1 MTAPDD
7 RRPAA
12 RSAVDLAD
20 LHAAARAVLDPAVR
34 DFVDGGSGSESTL
47 TANRSAFTE
56 LALIPRVLTGS
67 GAADTA
73 ARLVGTAAALPVAV
87 APMAYQRLLHEE
99 GELAAARAARARG
112 IPYVISTLSSHP
124 LEAIADVGADT
135 WFQLYCL
142 RDRAKNDELV
152 ARAEAAGCRALMVT
166 VDVPLMGRRL
176 RDVRNGFALPPHIR
190 AANLDTGPGGRPVT
204 APESGSDRTTD
215 PGNEAHRRIGG
226 ASALAVHTSAAFAP
240 ALSWPDL
247 ERLRRRT
254 SLPLVVKGLLDPRD
268 ARAAA
273 DLGADAVV
281 VSSHGGR
288 QLDGVRPSLSALPE
302 VVAAVAGDC
311 EVLLDSGIRSG
322 TDVLKA
328 LALGARG
335 VLLGRP
341 VLWGLAADGEA
352 GVDRVLDLLHTE
364 LAEAMTL
371 AGCAD
376 LAAARLLRTER
387 LATRA

>member
-1 MTAPDD
+1 MDGI
-7 RRPAA
+7 R
-12 RSAVDLAD
+12 
-20 LHAAARAVLDPAVR
+20 AAARAVLDPAVW
-34 DFVDGGSGSESTL
+34 DFVDGGSGTESTL
-47 TANRSAFTE
+47 AANRTAFAE
-56 LALIPRVLTGS
+56 LALVPRVLTGAT
-67 GAADTA
+67 AADTA
-73 ARLVGTAAALPVAV
+73 ERLVGTAAAMPVAV

-99 GELAAARAARARG
+99 GEAAAARAARTHG
-112 IPYVISTLSSHP
+112 VPYVISTLSSHP
-124 LEAIADVGADT
+124 LEAVTATGADT

-142 RDRAKNDELV
+142 RDQAKNDELV
-152 ARAEAAGCRALMVT
+152 GRAEAAGCRALMVT

-176 RDVRNGFALPPHIR
+176 RDVRNGFALPPHVR
-190 AANLDTGPGGRPVT
+190 AANLDAGPGPGPGSGPDTGPGPD
-204 APESGSDRTTD
+204 S
-215 PGNEAHRRIGG
+215 EAHRRIGG
-226 ASALAVHTSAAFAP
+226 TSALAVHTSAAFAP

-254 SLPLVVKGLLDPRD
+254 TLPLVVKGLLDPRD
-268 ARAAA
+268 ARTAA

-288 QLDGVRPSLSALPE
+288 QLDGARPSLAALPE
-302 VVAAVAGDC
+302 VVAAVSGDC
-311 EVLLDSGIRSG
+311 EVLLDSGIRTG

-341 VLWGLAADGEA
+341 VLWGLAAGGEA
-352 GVDRVLDLLHTE
+352 GAARVLDLLHTE

-387 LATRA
+387 LAPRA